1 MDKCTV
7 PGNAAAPEAAKVNH
21 ARCPFLPLLVLATTM
36 LAGCGAGMTG
46 AELDASYLGALEESA
61 GHARRMDEDPER
73 LQAAVAGVRE
83 YFRDVTSASVRELT
97 AQVYAPDAYLNDNL
111 AAVRGAD
118 AIETYFLGAVESA
131 AVLRIE
137 FLATA
142 VDGID
147 VYVRWRMHMEVP
159 ALNRGEPMIS
169 YGMTQ
174 FRFDEAGR
182 ALLHKDFWDSGS
194 GFFEYMPVLGRV
206 IRRLRPA
213 H

>member
-1 MDKCTV
+1 M
-7 PGNAAAPEAAKVNH
+7 NR
-21 ARCPFLPLLVLATTM
+21 ARYPILPLLVLATT
-36 LAGCGAGMTG
+36 LLNGCGGGMTA
-46 AELDASYLGALEESA
+46 AELDASYLVALEESA
-61 GHARRMDEDPER
+61 GPARRMEEDPER
-73 LQAAVAGVRE
+73 LEAALAGVRE
-83 YFRDVTSASVRELT
+83 YFGDVTRASVRELT

-118 AIETYFLGAVESA
+118 AIETYFLDAIESA
-131 AVLRIE
+131 DVLRLE

-169 YGMTQ
+169 YGMSR

-182 ALLHKDFWDSGS
+182 VLLHKDFWDSAS
-194 GFFEYMPVLGRV
+194 GLFEHVPVLGRV
-206 IRRLRPA
+206 LRHLRPA

>member
-1 MDKCTV
+1 MNRT
-7 PGNAAAPEAAKVNH
+7 
-21 ARCPFLPLLVLATTM
+21 RCPLLPLLVLATTM
-36 LAGCGAGMTG
+36 LSGCGAGMTA
-46 AELDASYLGALEESA
+46 AELDASYLAALEESA
-61 GHARRMDEDPER
+61 WHARRLHEDPER
-73 LQAAVAGVRE
+73 LEAAVAGIQE

-118 AIETYFLGAVESA
+118 AIETYFLGAMESA
-131 AVLRIE
+131 DVLGVE

-142 VDGID
+142 VDEID
-147 VYVRWRMHMEVP
+147 VYVRWRMHMEIP

-174 FRFDEAGR
+174 FRFDEADR
-182 ALLHKDFWDSGS
+182 VLLHKDFWDSGS
-194 GFFEYMPVLGRV
+194 GFYEYVPVLGRV